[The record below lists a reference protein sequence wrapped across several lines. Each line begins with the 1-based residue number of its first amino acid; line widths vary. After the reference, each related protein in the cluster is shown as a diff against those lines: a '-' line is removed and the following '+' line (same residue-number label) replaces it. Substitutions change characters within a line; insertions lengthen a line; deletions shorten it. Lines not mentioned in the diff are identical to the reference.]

1 MTRWDTAVKAP
12 PVNVLGG
19 RSCDG
24 QSRGRNLPAG
34 ATAATA
40 PIVILFFLTQRTF
53 IQGIALTGT
62 KG

>member
-1 MTRWDTAVKAP
+1 MYAPVTGTPRRVPPTRV
-12 PVNVLGG
+12 GG
-19 RSCDG
+19 DA
-24 QSRGRNLPAG
+24 AG
-34 ATAATA
+34 A